1 MIGSTRSVRVF
12 AYAAPTDL
20 RKGYDG
26 LYALV
31 VSELDRDPLSGD
43 SFLFVKGFRP

>member
-1 MIGSTRSVRVF
+1 MIGLTTNMRVF
-12 AYAAPTDL
+12 AYPQAADL

-31 VSELDRDPLSGD
+31 HGSWS
-43 SFLFVKGFRP
+43 